1 MLSTTQSPPGSGAVP
16 GWLASA
22 SDGLECASENPDAE
36 ARRLHTLACARI
48 DRYFAWLMLA
58 QWVAAIVI
66 ALWPRS
72 FAQAGSAYSHPHLS
86 LALLYGGL
94 LTLVPVTLTR
104 IAPGERLTR
113 LTIAVTQMLM
123 SSLLI
128 HLSGGRMETHI
139 FASFAFL
146 AFYLD
151 WQVLAAAS
159 AVIVADRLL
168 TGISHSVLGST
179 VLSSTTVQPWHWL
192 ELIGWILFCDIFLV
206 TAVLDR
212 LRNLRDLTARH
223 FERGQQLYGAYHDTL
238 TGLPNRASLTR
249 KLTQAIAESQ
259 ANNAVFAC
267 LYLDL
272 DRLKDVNDHFGH
284 ASGDTLLHLVARR
297 IKTRLGEHAFLA
309 RVGGD
314 EFVALIA
321 PPQPESSFGSSPSS
335 STRSIRAGEVA
346 RSLLRSLRPPF
357 ELEGD
362 QIVVGASIGI
372 SLYPRDGQ
380 DPAELLANC
389 ERAMYRVKRTGRN
402 DVLVFT
408 PAMFSDSRDRE
419 RAERD
424 LCVAIEERE
433 LQVHYQPIFHAS
445 GPVAGL
451 EALLR
456 WHHPTRGNIPP
467 SEFIPLAE
475 ETGLIVQ
482 LGSFVLHE
490 ACRQA
495 SDWRNR
501 GLLSGRIAV
510 NVSSLELS
518 REDYAESVILTLRQ
532 HYTPPDAIELEVT
545 ESALVHD
552 FALAER
558 HLGELRRYGIRIS
571 IDDFGTG
578 YSALGRLRQLTLDT
592 LKIDRLFVEGVA
604 AAGPDHAPDHAP
616 DRTVVQH
623 IIAMAHTLHMTVVA
637 EGVETESQRAILCA
651 LGCDQLQGFLLA
663 RPMNRQ
669 LAEDRLLLNAALSI
683 GDNPLNDT
691 CARA

>member
-16 GWLASA
+16 GWLAA
-22 SDGLECASENPDAE
+22 SDDLECASENPEAE
-36 ARRLHTLACARI
+36 VRRQHTLACARI
-48 DRYFAWLMLA
+48 DKYFAWLMLA
-58 QWVAAIVI
+58 QWAAAIAI
-66 ALWPRS
+66 ALWLSP
-72 FAQAGSAYSHPHLS
+72 GSSPYLCS
-86 LALLYGGL
+86 LALVYGGL
-94 LTLVPVTLTR
+94 LTLVPVALTR
-104 IAPGERLTR
+104 IAPGEHLTR

-139 FASFAFL
+139 FASLAFL

-151 WQVLAAAS
+151 WQVLVAAS
-159 AVIVADRLL
+159 VIIVADHLL
-168 TGISHSVLGST
+168 RGIFLPGSVLGST
-179 VLSSTTVQPWHWL
+179 VLTSTTVQPWHWL

-206 TAVLDR
+206 AAVLDR
-212 LRNLRDLTARH
+212 LRNLRDLTTRH
-223 FERGQQLYGAYHDTL
+223 VGRGQQLYSAYHDDL

-259 ANNAVFAC
+259 AGNAVFAC

-297 IKTRLGEHAFLA
+297 IKARLGEHAFLA

-321 PPQPESSFGSSPSS
+321 PPQPESSSGSSPSS
-335 STRSIRAGEVA
+335 SHRSIRAGEIA

-357 ELEGD
+357 ELDGN

-380 DPAELLANC
+380 DPADLLTNC

-408 PAMFSDSRDRE
+408 PAMFSDARDRE

-433 LQVHYQPIFHAS
+433 LQIHYQPIFHAN

-669 LAEDRLLLNAALSI
+669 LAEDRLLLNAALPI
-683 GDNPLNDT
+683 EDAPLNDT

>member
-1 MLSTTQSPPGSGAVP
+1 MLSTTQSPPGSGAAP
-16 GWLASA
+16 GWLAA

-36 ARRLHTLACARI
+36 VRRQHTLVCARI
-48 DRYFAWLMLA
+48 DKYFAWLMLA
-58 QWVAAIVI
+58 QWAAAIAI
-66 ALWPRS
+66 ALWFRLL
-72 FAQAGSAYSHPHLS
+72 AQAGGTAYPHAYVT
-86 LALLYGGL
+86 LALVYGGL
-94 LTLVPVTLTR
+94 LTLVPVALTR

-128 HLSGGRMETHI
+128 HLSGGRMEIHI
-139 FASFAFL
+139 FASLAFL

-168 TGISHSVLGST
+168 LGIPHSVLGST
-179 VLSSTTVQPWHWL
+179 VLSSSTAQPWPL
-192 ELIGWILFCDIFLV
+192 FELIGWILFCDIFLV

-212 LRNLRDLTARH
+212 LRNFRQLTARH
-223 FERGQQLYGAYHDTL
+223 VERGQQLYSAYHDDL

-249 KLTQAIAESQ
+249 KLTQAIDESQ
-259 ANNAVFAC
+259 AGNAVFAC

-321 PPQPESSFGSSPSS
+321 PPQPESSSGSSPSS

-357 ELEGD
+357 ELDGD

-380 DPAELLANC
+380 DPADLLTNS

-433 LQVHYQPIFHAS
+433 LQVHYQPIFHAN

-501 GLLSGRIAV
+501 GLLTGRIAV

-669 LAEDRLLLNAALSI
+669 LAEDRLLLNATLPI
-683 GDNPLNDT
+683 EDDPLNDT

>member
-1 MLSTTQSPPGSGAVP
+1 MPSSTQFSPASGATP
-16 GWLASA
+16 AWLN
-22 SDGLECASENPDAE
+22 DFLGELHVFGGENLATE
-36 ARRLHTLACARI
+36 VCGQHTLICARI
-48 DRYFAWLMLA
+48 DRYFAYLMLV
-58 QWVAAIVI
+58 QWAVAVAA
-66 ALWPRS
+66 ALWISPFS
-72 FAQAGSAYSHPHLS
+72 WAGDTSYLHPHVW
-86 LALLYGGL
+86 LAIFYGGL
-94 LTLVPVTLTR
+94 LTLVPVALTR

-113 LTIAVTQMLM
+113 FTITVGQMLM

-128 HLSGGRMETHI
+128 HLTGGRIETHFHI
-139 FASFAFL
+139 FGSLAFL

-151 WQVLAAAS
+151 WQILLTAS
-159 AVIVADRLL
+159 AVIAVDHLL
-168 TGISHSVLGST
+168 RGIFLPYSIFGSYT
-179 VLSSTTVQPWHWL
+179 IQPWRWL
-192 ELIGWILFCDIFLV
+192 EHTGWVLFCDIFLV
-206 TAVLDR
+206 IACQDR
-212 LRNLRDLTARH
+212 LRDLRALTARH
-223 FERGQQLYGAYHDTL
+223 IERGELLHSAYYDSL
-238 TGLPNRASLTR
+238 TGLPNRASLTQ

-259 ANNAVFAC
+259 AGNAVFAC

-284 ASGDTLLHLVARR
+284 ASGDTLLHLVASR
-297 IKTRLGEHAFLA
+297 IKARLGEHAFLA

-321 PPQPESSFGSSPSS
+321 PPQRESSSESPL
-335 STRSIRAGEVA
+335 RSIRASEVA

-357 ELEGD
+357 ELDGD

-433 LQVHYQPIFHAS
+433 LQVHYQPIFHAN

-456 WHHPTRGNIPP
+456 WSHPTRGNIPP

-558 HLGELRRYGIRIS
+558 HLGELRSYGIRIS

-669 LAEDRLLLNAALSI
+669 LAEDRLLLNAAHTTE
-683 GDNPLNDT
+683 DAPLNDT